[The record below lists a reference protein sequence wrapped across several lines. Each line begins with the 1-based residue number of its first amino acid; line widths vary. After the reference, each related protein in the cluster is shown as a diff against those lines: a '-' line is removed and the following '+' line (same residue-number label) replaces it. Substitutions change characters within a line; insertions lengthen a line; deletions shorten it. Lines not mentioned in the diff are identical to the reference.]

1 MTRLCMVS
9 CFEKKSLSF
18 AKNIFKI
25 MKKELVIFFLSA
37 LTLFSCGGNRAK
49 ETFSVEEI
57 NKTISGL
64 IQYIPDHR
72 IDESIKPH
80 YTEEFFTLLQK
91 AWNVPSP
98 EDGIGDEE
106 FLYFFIEGNGDCY
119 ASINGTE
126 HECKN
131 FKTKIDGNTV
141 VSTFDYVHGPDE
153 IDSHTITL
161 KKVGNSWL
169 IDDWD
174 DNKKA
179 VAEFLKSNGF

>member
-1 MTRLCMVS
+1 
-9 CFEKKSLSF
+9 
-18 AKNIFKI
+18 
-25 MKKELVIFFLSA
+25 MKKQLAILSLSA
-37 LTLFSCGGNRAK
+37 LTLFSCGGIRTQAQ
-49 ETFSVEEI
+49 SVEEI
-57 NKTISGL
+57 NQTISGL

-119 ASINGTE
+119 ASISGTE

-131 FKTKIDGNTV
+131 FKTKIDGNTA
-141 VSTFDYVHGPDE
+141 VSTFDYVHGPE
-153 IDSHTITL
+153 ETDSHTITL

-179 VAEFLKSNGF
+179 VAEFLKSNGGK